1 MESAYTQ
8 RVKKRIGENVEGRTD
23 YFGLNHKQT
32 INMIKEKLA
41 AGNHSCNFWTFEWD
55 DKEIGLVDR
64 MLTKEGIVHCWDEVM
79 DSFICFKSV
88 EDMKGFYMKLRVETP
103 VEKLKEI
110 AEKGYNTPLIKFFK

>member
-8 RVKKRIGENVEGRTD
+8 RVKKRIGENVEGRID
-23 YFGLNHKQT
+23 YFGLNNEQT

-41 AGNHSCNFWTFEWD
+41 AGNFSCNFWTFEWD